1 MTIADEVRE
10 FVLVSIIK
18 PARRKGEEKVYFVSG
33 DIHKSMGLKN
43 RYPLVCNA
51 IDASI
56 FLDYAKVNL
65 VTREG
70 PPESNTVKWIFSV

>member
-10 FVLVSIIK
+10 YVLICIIK
-18 PARRKGEEKVYFVSG
+18 PARRKGEDKVVFVSG
-33 DIHKSMGLKN
+33 DIHKSMGLTN
-43 RYPLVCNA
+43 RNPLVCNA

-65 VTREG
+65 ISREG
-70 PPESNTVKWIFSV
+70 PEESTTVKWTFSI